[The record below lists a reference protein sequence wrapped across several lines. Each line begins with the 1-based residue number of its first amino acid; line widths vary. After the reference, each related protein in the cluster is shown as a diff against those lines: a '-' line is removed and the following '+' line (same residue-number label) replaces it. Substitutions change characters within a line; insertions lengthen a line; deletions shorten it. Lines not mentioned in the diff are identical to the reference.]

1 MSAKKPSSADRARV
15 NEARRRSYAKDAP
28 SYDSEMDFVERVL
41 FGQEHRSWACSQ
53 AMGDTLEVAIG
64 TGLNLPHYPADVRL
78 TALDLSSEMLAI
90 ARSRATELGL
100 AVSFKEGDAQEL
112 PFADG
117 SFDSVVCTYAM
128 CSVPDEARTI
138 SEMKRVLKPGG
149 RLILVDH
156 IRSTFKPIFWVQR
169 LVELVS
175 SRRDG
180 EYQTRRPMLQVKNAG
195 FDIVARNRLRAGIV
209 ERLVAVRRDA
219 GRTLNHGPRD
229 KSH

>member
-15 NEARRRSYAKDAP
+15 NEARRQTYAKDAP
-28 SYDSEMDFVERVL
+28 KYDEEMDFVERRV

-64 TGLNLPHYPADVRL
+64 TGLNLPHYPADVRI
-78 TALDLSSEMLAI
+78 TGLDLSSEMLGI
-90 ARSRATELGL
+90 AQSRATELGL
-100 AVSFKEGDAQEL
+100 SVAFKEGDAQEI

-117 SFDSVVCTYAM
+117 TFDTVVCTYAM
-128 CSVPDEARTI
+128 CSVLDEARTI

-156 IRSTFKPIFWVQR
+156 IRSSFKPIFWVQR

-180 EYQTRRPMLQVKNAG
+180 EYQTRRPLLQVNAAG
-195 FDIVARNRLRAGIV
+195 FDIVASNRLRAGII
-209 ERLVAVRRDA
+209 ERLVAVKP
-219 GRTLNHGPRD
+219 GG
-229 KSH
+229 